1 MAFDQDGDITSSK
14 SDLIC
19 LERIMEYEKVD
30 YGRPSQYLEDKLAIL
45 KIYNIVCGNFIKEN
59 TIAHQVDDVMPGYD
73 LTYKLFQ
80 SIDYALAGDRIEFGS
95 TVRDS
100 VPKELFY
107 SLYTYLEMSAICG
120 REGWCDIN
128 KILRELMQELL
139 SIYTFLGEELEIIIE
154 NWPDKSMFVPTRV
167 TQAVIDWV
175 SEFLESLQE
184 K

>member
-1 MAFDQDGDITSSK
+1 MVFDEDGDITTTE

-19 LERIMEYEKVD
+19 LEKIMKYEKFD
-30 YGRPSQYLEDKLAIL
+30 YGRPSQDLEDKLAIL

-59 TIAHQVDDVMPGYD
+59 TVAHQIGDVMPGYD
-73 LTYKLFQ
+73 LTFKLFQ
-80 SIDYALAGDRIEFGS
+80 SMNYALAGDRIEFES

-128 KILRELMQELL
+128 KILQELMQELL
-139 SIYTFLGEELEIIIE
+139 RIYTFLKEDLEIIIE

-167 TQAVIDWV
+167 TPVVIDWV
-175 SEFLESLQE
+175 SEFLDELN
-184 K
+184 